1 MKDESKKWAEVAAT
15 TKEKGNELQNLI
27 EELKTDVVKK
37 DTCLDHLQKKNDEIS
52 TLLSTAKTDAM
63 TEFKVSKE
71 YTNLLDANYAARFED
86 FRMEAIENFP
96 EVDFS
101 FIKLNLAVATSS
113 LLQANSE
120 DVNIE
125 DDATTLPPKDDPKAN
140 TPLLKDE
147 TFIILV
153 FFFFIPFLAFIW
165 SLVFWTSLCN
175 LSTFASSIV
184 LGRGLKQSQYVLI

>member
-1 MKDESKKWAEVAAT
+1 MRILLETRIQELKDESKKWAEVAAT

-37 DTCLDHLQKKNDEIS
+37 DTCLDHLQKKNDEMS

-71 YTNLLDANYAARFED
+71 YTNLLDANYVARFED

-101 FIKLNLAVATSS
+101 SIKLNLTALCFKPALRTSM
-113 LLQANSE
+113 LKMMLQPCLPR
-120 DVNIE
+120 
-125 DDATTLPPKDDPKAN
+125 TTPKWMP
-140 TPLLKDE
+140 PLLRKY
-147 TFIILV
+147 FKVYVPFSFVFYLV
-153 FFFFIPFLAFIW
+153 HYLGLLFFFFLI
-165 SLVFWTSLCN
+165 
-175 LSTFASSIV
+175 
-184 LGRGLKQSQYVLI
+184 YVIQVH